1 MFVTMGISTLAH
13 RIEMGS
19 GVNPPVFAP
28 VVAGLV
34 RLGHRIQLL
43 VGETVL
49 FHVLVDIHAIHLSN
63 RIPQA
68 PKRAK
73 RYAVGV
79 IPIRLPARR
88 PIGSRTQGGSC

>member
-49 FHVLVDIHAIHLSN
+49 FHVLVDI
-63 RIPQA
+63 QA

-79 IPIRLPARR
+79 IPIRIPARR